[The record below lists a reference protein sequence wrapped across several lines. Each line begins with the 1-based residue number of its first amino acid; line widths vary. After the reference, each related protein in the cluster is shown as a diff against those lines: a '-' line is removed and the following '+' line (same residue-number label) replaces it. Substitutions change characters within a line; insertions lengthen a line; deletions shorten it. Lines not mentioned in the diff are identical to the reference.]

1 MSGFRLWF
9 YRRRLSAVF
18 RRVRACVA
26 SGVVI
31 TVFTGIV
38 AVVRTCVAVVR
49 ASVASSVG
57 SAVCIVA
64 VVCVIRFVFVVVII
78 VVVHN
83 LNTILS
89 QLECAE

>member
-1 MSGFRLWF
+1 MSGFRLWI

-31 TVFTGIV
+31 TVFTGI
-38 AVVRTCVAVVR
+38 VAVVR